1 MISKELFVEYLE
13 QYQKFNEAFERIEE
27 ALMGRKYSSNMFES
41 DWYNSVG
48 IMLDVFLESHFTEN
62 GRDLIYW
69 WLFEDVDHII
79 WQTVDPDLFHG
90 KSEIEYNV
98 NNIEDLYDYL
108 VKFKKD
114 YIKDA

>member
-48 IMLDVFLESHFTEN
+48 IMLDVFLESHFTES
-62 GRDLIYW
+62 GCDLINAY
-69 WLFEDVDHII
+69 LFEDCKEFWIDKEK
-79 WQTVDPDLFHG
+79 TLF
-90 KSEIEYNV
+90 
-98 NNIEDLYDYL
+98 EDKKEEHYTYETLDKLYD
-108 VKFKKD
+108 VMFKFKED
-114 YIKDA
+114 YFLE